1 MSDGPPIKRRYAPN
15 MTTHRSLDP
24 RISLATALHAQ
35 DGVYALLLGSGVSTG
50 AGIATGWGV
59 VTELT
64 RRAAAAGGTT
74 ELGED
79 FDAEAWWDERG
90 DGQPLGYSG
99 LLEALASTPA
109 ARRTLLAG
117 FFEASD
123 EDRAE
128 GKKIPGPAHMAVA
141 ELVRRGSVRVIVT
154 TNFDRLI
161 ERALTDAGVQYQV
174 VSSATS
180 IAGMEPL
187 PHAGCTVVKLHGDYA
202 QLDQLNTVEE
212 LSAYAPEMGELLE
225 RILDEYGLVING
237 WSADWDHA
245 LVEAIQGARS
255 RRYPLYWTSRSA
267 PGVAASELVARHRAV
282 TIERASAD
290 EFFPDIVSRLEALD
304 SLRAP
309 QLTQAMAIAQLKR
322 WLPDPLQ
329 HIRVHDLFMDE
340 VDRIAAVLRERPAH
354 PGSLTGERLEE
365 THDQLRD
372 ETDLLLH
379 LLVTGIYYDRDGA
392 HSGLWVQ
399 VLQRLLSAR
408 KAPEGGFVEEWWS
421 LEHYPALLAM
431 YTGVAAAVA
440 TGREEVAVR
449 LLTVPTYTGP
459 FNSEPERQACHALHS
474 RRVLRK
480 EWIDLFPRWNG
491 NRWIDAQ
498 SHLLRD
504 VLPSVLERV
513 AADPAGMRLLLART
527 EYRVALAQ
535 FVVRNEGVYNHSPAS
550 GEFLS
555 GYLDFD
561 AGKFV
566 WENDFN
572 AKGDVEPWTALSSD
586 LSADQAALREILKKY
601 GDRHW

>member
-1 MSDGPPIKRRYAPN
+1 
-15 MTTHRSLDP
+15 MTTNRGLDP

-50 AGIATGWGV
+50 AGVATGWGV

-79 FDAEAWWDERG
+79 FDAEAWWEEHG

-161 ERALTDAGVQYQV
+161 EQALTDVGVQYQV
-174 VSSATS
+174 VSSAAS

-212 LSAYAPEMGELLE
+212 LSAYAPEMGELLA

-267 PGVAASELVARHRAV
+267 PGAAASELVARHRAV

-340 VDRIAAVLRERPAH
+340 VDRIAAVLRERPLNQSWVLDGAFY
-354 PGSLTGERLEE
+354 EQA
-365 THDQLRD
+365 HDQLLE

-379 LLVTGIYYDRDGA
+379 LLVTGIYYDREGA
-392 HSGLWVQ
+392 YDNLWVQ
-399 VLQRLLSAR
+399 VLQGLLTGKKTPSNTW
-408 KAPEGGFVEEWWS
+408 EERWWN

-431 YTGVAAAVA
+431 YVGVATSVAV
-440 TGREEVAVR
+440 GREEVAVR
-449 LLTVPTYTGP
+449 LLTEPTYEAP
-459 FNSEPERQACHALHS
+459 FGDGEREACHALHHA
-474 RRVLRK
+474 RVLCSD
-480 EWIDLFPRWNG
+480 WINEFPRWNG
-491 NRWIDAQ
+491 SRKREPE
-498 SHLLRD
+498 SHLLRE
-504 VLPSVLERV
+504 VLPSILGRLAPE
-513 AADPAGMRLLLART
+513 GMETKLLLSRV

-535 FVVRNEGVYNHSPAS
+535 KIRKDVGLSGWNGNPAS
-550 GEFLS
+550 GE
-555 GYLDFD
+555 YLFRMEFTP
-561 AGKFV
+561 GRFIL
-566 WENDFN
+566 ENDFN
-572 AKGDVEPWTALSSD
+572 AKGDTEPWTAISND
-586 LSADQAALREILKKY
+586 LKADQDALREILAKY
-601 GDRHW
+601 GAHW